1 MDERRNTTESA
12 RAILAWGLTWGAAEA
27 SLGHILH
34 WISVPGLA
42 GLVMAPIGVWAMARA
57 VRATGRPAV
66 AFAVSALA
74 AAVKM
79 ADVFLPGRGP
89 VMALRPALAI
99 LAEGLFVAAAFAI
112 AAKAPWPRTERR
124 PAR

>member
-1 MDERRNTTESA
+1 M
-12 RAILAWGLTWGAAEA
+12 AWGLLWGAAEA

-34 WISVPGLA
+34 WVPVPGLA
-42 GLVMAPIGVWAMARA
+42 GLIMAPIGVWAMARA
-57 VRATGRPAV
+57 VRESGRSAA
-66 AFAVSALA
+66 AFAASALA

-99 LAEGLFVAAAFAI
+99 LAEGILVWLALALAARI
-112 AAKAPWPRTERR
+112 SAPR
-124 PAR
+124 PARRPV